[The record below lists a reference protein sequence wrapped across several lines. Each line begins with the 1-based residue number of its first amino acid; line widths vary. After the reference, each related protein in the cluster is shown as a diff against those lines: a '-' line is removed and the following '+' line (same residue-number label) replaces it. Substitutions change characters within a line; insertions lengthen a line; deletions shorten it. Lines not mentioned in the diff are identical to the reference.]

1 HLTGEILLSIL
12 YQEEEELDRM
22 QWYETTLP
30 LDCTLEFGVENAASM
45 PDVFYKILIEDV
57 GKELEVKPD
66 YDGEERMLVLDL
78 QIHVYL
84 RAWQEQTMRLLEDVY
99 SLKQNLKPI
108 KSEVNLERL
117 LLKNDTLC
125 KVTEQVELEENQ
137 ERILQICSCEGKAH
151 VDRITQ
157 QEKGIFVEGT
167 LEIYLLYIT
176 TDDQMPVGAAYKI
189 YPFEQLIE
197 VPQTQMPIS
206 IEKECHMVQLSSAMI
221 DQSHAEIKAV
231 IGVNV
236 LVFGK
241 ETLEQIVGI
250 EETPIDQEE
259 LKQMPGVVGYIAK
272 KGDTLWDI
280 AKKYHTTVEIIM
292 DINEKVHENLQPNEK
307 LLIIKNL

>member
-1 HLTGEILLSIL
+1 
-12 YQEEEELDRM
+12 M

-30 LDCTLEFGVENAASM
+30 LDCSVEFEMENVMSI
-45 PDVFYKILIEDV
+45 PNIFYKVLIEDV

-84 RAWQEQTMRLLEDVY
+84 RAWQEHTVQLLEDVY
-99 SLKQNLKPI
+99 SLKQNLQPMRA
-108 KSEVNLERL
+108 EVSLERL
-117 LLKNDTLC
+117 LLKNDALC

-137 ERILQICSCEGKAH
+137 EKILQICSCEGKAH
-151 VDRITQ
+151 IDRITQ

-167 LEIYLLYIT
+167 LEIHLLYIT
-176 TDDQMPVGAAYKI
+176 TDDQMPVGAAYKL

-197 VPQTQMPIS
+197 VPQTNIPIS
-206 IEKECHMVQLSSAMI
+206 MEKECHMVQLSSAML

-236 LVFGK
+236 LVFAK
-241 ETLEQIVGI
+241 ESLEQITDI
-250 EETPIDQEE
+250 EVTPIDQEK
-259 LKQMPGVVGYIAK
+259 LRQMPGVVGYITK

-280 AKKYHTTVEIIM
+280 AKKYHAAVETIM
-292 DINEKVHENLQPNEK
+292 EINEKTNENLQPNEK